1 MMGPVTRKEV
11 RLYGAGAARIQRSP
25 QPVNLVQRP
34 GDVEETLQRVWEVV
48 AGTQLAQA
56 EVCRPGAEGV
66 SCQQGRDGRDQIF
79 SQAQPVH
86 QLDCS
91 PEFL

>member
-1 MMGPVTRKEV
+1 VRGPVTRKEV

-48 AGTQLAQA
+48 AGT
-56 EVCRPGAEGV
+56 
-66 SCQQGRDGRDQIF
+66 
-79 SQAQPVH
+79 
-86 QLDCS
+86 
-91 PEFL
+91 